1 MLSDMPN
8 ITKEID
14 DCMMQGA
21 DDADLIPQL
30 RKFFHRCRE
39 RQVALSRQKI
49 QYGSTIEFSGCVVG
63 EQGKVSLA
71 SAYR

>member
-21 DDADLIPQL
+21 DDTDLIPL
-30 RKFFHRCRE
+30 LKKFFQRCRE

-49 QYGSTIEFSGCVVG
+49 QYGSTIEVSGCVVCENTRG
-63 EQGKVSLA
+63 NERV
-71 SAYR
+71 